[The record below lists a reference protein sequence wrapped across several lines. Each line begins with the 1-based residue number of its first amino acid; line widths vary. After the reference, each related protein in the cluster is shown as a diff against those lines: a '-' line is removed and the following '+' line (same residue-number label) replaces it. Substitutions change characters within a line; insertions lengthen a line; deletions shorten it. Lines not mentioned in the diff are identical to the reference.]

1 MSHDS
6 GDKVFYNCIWNR
18 PSPWSVQVSTKKYF
32 VELKP
37 LENVS
42 FLTNKNRK
50 WNFLKSSTLDI
61 NYKPGIYSLINE
73 IFRFKKIKKTNLKDL
88 KYSHQLMK
96 LIRNIYFD

>member
-1 MSHDS
+1 M
-6 GDKVFYNCIWNR
+6 
-18 PSPWSVQVSTKKYF
+18 
-32 VELKP
+32 ELFK
-37 LENVS
+37 
-42 FLTNKNRK
+42 
-50 WNFLKSSTLDI
+50 KSSTLDI